1 MTQEQHKIN
10 DYLKLPLSE
19 IKEKIEK
26 NGEIL
31 NKIWEEDAGNSWTD
45 YRIKCQPYWDDNKL
59 LNAAVSMNTKLED
72 IEMEPMD
79 EFHKKCRV
87 PIKTFIEWCKYDAVT
102 SYDGF
107 GEYANENE
115 VPNLHVSCWGI
126 KNGLVRKDFTHVCW
140 YNK

>member
-1 MTQEQHKIN
+1 MDCKIN
-10 DYLKLPLSE
+10 DYLKLSLSE
-19 IKEKIEK
+19 INEKIEK
-26 NGEIL
+26 NCEIL
-31 NKIWEEDAGNSWTD
+31 NKIWEEDDGSSWES
-45 YRIKCQPYWDDNKL
+45 YSKRCQPYWDDNKL
-59 LNAAVSMNTKLED
+59 LNAAASVNAKPDD

-79 EFHKKCRV
+79 EFHKTCRV
-87 PIKTFIEWCKYDAVT
+87 PIGDFIEWCELDAVT

-115 VPNLHVSCWGI
+115 VSNLHVSCWGI

>member
-1 MTQEQHKIN
+1 MDNKIN
-10 DYLKLPLSE
+10 DYLKLSLSE
-19 IKEKIEK
+19 INEKIEK
-26 NGEIL
+26 NNEIL
-31 NKIWEEDAGNSWTD
+31 NKIWEEDAGYSWES
-45 YRIKCQPYWDDNKL
+45 YRIKFQPYLDDNKL
-59 LNAAVSMNTKLED
+59 LNAAASVNTKLED

-79 EFHKKCRV
+79 EFHKECRV
-87 PIKTFIEWCKYDAVT
+87 PIKEFIEWCKLDAVT

-115 VPNLHVSCWGI
+115 VSNLHVSCWGI

>member
-1 MTQEQHKIN
+1 MDNKIN
-10 DYLKLPLSE
+10 DYLKMPVSE
-19 IKEKIEK
+19 LNERIDK

-31 NKIWEEDAGNSWTD
+31 NKIWEEDAGYDWKS
-45 YRIKCQPYWDDNKL
+45 YRIKCQPYWDDIKYL
-59 LNAAVSMNTKLED
+59 AAAISMNTKLED

-87 PIKTFIEWCKYDAVT
+87 PIKTFIEWCKHDAVT

-115 VPNLHVSCWGI
+115 VSNLHVSCWGI
-126 KNGLVRKDFTHVCW
+126 KNGIVRKDFTHVCW

>member
-1 MTQEQHKIN
+1 MNK
-10 DYLKLPLSE
+10 
-19 IKEKIEK
+19 KIEEYLNMSVSELNERINK
-26 NGEIL
+26 NDEAL
-31 NKIWEEDAGNSWTD
+31 DKIWGEDDGSSWEN
-45 YRIKCQPYWDDNKL
+45 YSKKCQPYWDDNKL
-59 LNAAVSMNTKLED
+59 LFAAISVNEQPEN

-107 GEYANENE
+107 GEYANKNE
-115 VPNLHVSCWGI
+115 VSNLHVSCWGI
-126 KNGLVRKDFTHVCW
+126 KNGYVRKDFTHVCW